1 MELKCKISLLGN
13 EQVGK
18 TSLILRYIRN
28 TFTPDYKTTLGADFI
43 DKEFTNKE
51 FPELKEK
58 DRMILTI
65 WDLAGQAH
73 FEEIASLYI
82 HGSAG
87 IILVFDVNNPI
98 SFESIAKW
106 KKIAEKV
113 SQNAIFICV
122 GNKSDLRPISDAEL
136 KELEQKIGMS
146 IVLASAKTAVNV
158 DNIFANIAQ
167 KLLEQ
172 YLKKLKK

>member
-28 TFTPDYKTTLGADFI
+28 TFSPDYKTTLGADFI
-43 DKEFTNKE
+43 DKEFSSKE
-51 FPELKEK
+51 FKELKEK
-58 DRMILTI
+58 DRMVLTI

-98 SFESIAKW
+98 SLESISKW

-122 GNKSDLRPISDAEL
+122 GNKSDLRPVSDDEL
-136 KELEQKIGMS
+136 KAMEEKIGMP
-146 IVLASAKTAVNV
+146 IVLASAKTAANV
-158 DNIFANIAQ
+158 GDIFEKIAR

-172 YLKKLKK
+172 YLKKPKK